1 MTSYNLHAGNNDVLS
16 LTRPEIVFDIHKE
29 YFEAG
34 ADIVET
40 NTFSGTSIAQADYS
54 MQNLVYRSKL
64 KLLVITILDFIK
76 PNTGNA
82 GLAEERSGAW
92 SPRKRYYI
100 SKMNDFPSYDISHSR
115 LNYESAT
122 LAKRAAAEVTVAC
135 GSQKYVAGMVTR
147 KIVS

>member
-64 KLLVITILDFIK
+64 KLLLVIAILDFIK
-76 PNTGNA
+76 QNTGNA
-82 GLAEERSGAW
+82 GLSEERSRAW
-92 SPRKRYYI
+92 RPRKR
-100 SKMNDFPSYDISHSR
+100 
-115 LNYESAT
+115 
-122 LAKRAAAEVTVAC
+122 
-135 GSQKYVAGMVTR
+135 
-147 KIVS
+147 

>member
-1 MTSYNLHAGNNDVLS
+1 MHAGNNDVLS

-64 KLLVITILDFIK
+64 KLLVIAILDFIK
-76 PNTGNA
+76 QNTGNA

-92 SPRKRYYI
+92 SPRKRYYV
-100 SKMNDFPSYDISHSR
+100 SKMNDFPS
-115 LNYESAT
+115 
-122 LAKRAAAEVTVAC
+122 
-135 GSQKYVAGMVTR
+135 
-147 KIVS
+147 